1 MKIEKLKL
9 QRGNFA
15 KVYLTLKEI
24 KTVQLSNSRLFHIL
38 DIREAI
44 LQKIPEFYEILS

>member
-15 KVYLTLKEI
+15 KLYLTLKEI
-24 KTVQLSNSRLFHIL
+24 KTVQLFNSRLLHSL
-38 DIREAI
+38 DNNIETFTFGGKNPI
-44 LQKIPEFYEILS
+44 